1 MIRVAIVEDNQVLA
15 KSIEQLFE
23 QTDDMRCVA
32 CISNLLNVVSTF
44 QKAKPDIVLMD
55 IGLPGISGIEGVRTL
70 RSNFDHLQ
78 ILMFTVFDDD
88 EKIFEAIRE
97 GASGYL
103 LKKTRP
109 QEILAAI
116 REMSQ
121 GGSPMSPSV
130 ARRVIQYFQSGAPLK
145 EEDFQLTT
153 REKEILFS
161 LVDGL
166 SYKKIADKYFL
177 SVHTIRKHISNIYE
191 KLHVH
196 SKSQAVARVLH
207 SQNNR
212 HQ

>member
-1 MIRVAIVEDNQVLA
+1 MIKVAIVEDNQVLA
-15 KSIEQLFE
+15 KSMEQLFD
-23 QTDDMRCVA
+23 QTTDIRCVA
-32 CISNLLNVVSTF
+32 SIKNLLNVVSVF

-55 IGLPGISGIEGVRTL
+55 IGLPDISGIEGVRTL
-70 RSNFDHLQ
+70 KNNFDNMQ

-103 LKKTRP
+103 LKKSRP
-109 QEILAAI
+109 QEIIDAI
-116 REMSQ
+116 RDLNQ

-130 ARRVIQYFQSGAPLK
+130 ARRVIQFFQAGAPLK
-145 EEDFQLTT
+145 EEDYQLTT
-153 REKEILFS
+153 REKEILFA

-166 SYKKIADKYFL
+166 SYKKIADKYYL

-207 SQNNR
+207 SRNQK
-212 HQ
+212 